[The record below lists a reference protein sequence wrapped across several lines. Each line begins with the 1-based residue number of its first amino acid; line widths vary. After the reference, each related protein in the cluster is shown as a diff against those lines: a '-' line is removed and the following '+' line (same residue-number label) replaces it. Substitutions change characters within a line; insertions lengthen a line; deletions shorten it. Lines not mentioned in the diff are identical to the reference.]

1 MEPTP
6 GCVKVYS
13 DEEIQRDINRY
24 NQSAKSS
31 ERPRFIRATT
41 VKLIGNILS
50 ALSFVAALICLV
62 FAPTLC
68 LPFAI
73 GGCSTWLVFQIVAAI
88 LYRLESID
96 KKLDQ

>member
-24 NQSAKSS
+24 NQSVQAAH
-31 ERPRFIRATT
+31 FIRAKT